1 MPPKVAFQGYKTVF
15 SKTLDEVIFSKG
27 YSLDAEN
34 KLVKLLN
41 KFINKKLTS
50 EKQLGKGYSNT
61 VYKIDDK
68 YVLRFP
74 SYKKPEARYF
84 MGGGEREFS
93 DIKLYYGESVAE
105 FNSGLQIL
113 KNISS
118 KKQIPAGVPMRI
130 LEECSDDE
138 IEEFCLEHYLK
149 EYSKLPQKAFNGVA
163 KACKQL
169 NKKGE
174 DGGFYIFDFMNPNNF
189 VLCGKTIKIVD
200 DIRPGS
206 YQNTND
212 IYHLLDAFIN
222 KYSLYTYAQYRENS
236 APLRKEIFKK
246 LMLASERYE
255 LFDYNP
261 LLPIDESLELS
272 GIKEAPKVFS
282 DALKMLKMNYGQN
295 LKTHLKMVKEYLDTL

>member
-1 MPPKVAFQGYKTVF
+1 MPPKAAFQGYKTVF
-15 SKTLDEVIFSKG
+15 SKTLDEVILSKD
-27 YSLDAEN
+27 YSLEAEN

-41 KFINKKLTS
+41 KFINKKLVP
-50 EKQLGKGYSNT
+50 EKHLGKGYSNT

-93 DIKLYYGESVAE
+93 DIKLYYGESIAE

-118 KKQIPAGVPMRI
+118 KKQIPAGVPMKI
-130 LEECSDDE
+130 LDECSDDE
-138 IEEFCLEHYLK
+138 IEEYCYKHYLK
-149 EYSKLPQKAFNGVA
+149 EYSILPQKAFNGVA

-200 DIRPGS
+200 DIKAGY
-206 YQNTND
+206 YQNPND
-212 IYHLLDAFIN
+212 IYHLLDSFIN

-236 APLRKEIFKK
+236 TPLRKEIFKK
-246 LMLASERYE
+246 LILACEK
-255 LFDYNP
+255 YNLNSYHNMP
-261 LLPIDESLELS
+261 PIRESLELS
-272 GIKEAPKVFS
+272 GIKEAPEVFTKN
-282 DALKMLKMNYGQN
+282 LKTLKTNYGQN